1 MIHIFFVKSISL
13 ASALVLGA
21 SIGSAALLLAGCSI
35 CLVVFFV
42 RKKRTKNPPTTME
55 AVPYSTEKLYS
66 TSFISVQPELFK
78 ELDLPGHSTLKKDNT
93 LHEKVKE
100 LAGDKKLLDSE
111 FNRLV
116 EFVEKNIV
124 KESTVAKEKENKPH
138 NRYVDIGRNCTFAS
152 KKAVL
157 AVPFDDNFITLA
169 SKIFQT
175 EDETSYINASR
186 IVFTGCSQ
194 AFIAAQAPKPIS
206 FNHFWHMVV
215 EQKVTTSLIPR

>member
-1 MIHIFFVKSISL
+1 MD
-13 ASALVLGA
+13 
-21 SIGSAALLLAGCSI
+21 LLFRIA
-35 CLVVFFV
+35 
-42 RKKRTKNPPTTME
+42 
-55 AVPYSTEKLYS
+55 
-66 TSFISVQPELFK
+66 QPEGVEGTLRVSGCILGVDRD
-78 ELDLPGHSTLKKDNT
+78 EDESRHATTLKKDNT

-116 EFVEKNIV
+116 DYAEKNIV

-138 NRYVDIGRNCTFAS
+138 NRYVDIGRNCTFAAT
-152 KKAVL
+152 KAVL
-157 AVPFDDNFITLA
+157 AVPFDDNYITLA
-169 SKIFQT
+169 SEIFQS

-194 AFIAAQAPKPIS
+194 TFIAAQAPKPIS

-215 EQKVTTSLIPR
+215 EQKVETSLIPR